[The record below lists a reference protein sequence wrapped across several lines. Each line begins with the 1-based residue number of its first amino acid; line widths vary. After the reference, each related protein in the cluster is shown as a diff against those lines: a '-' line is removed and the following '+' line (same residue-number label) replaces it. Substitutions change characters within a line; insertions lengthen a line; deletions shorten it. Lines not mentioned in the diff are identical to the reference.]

1 MSSSGNQLRYEL
13 EKLSNILSNLIGK
26 EEYLTKHEAADF
38 LKVSP
43 SFFWKKE
50 IQDKIPH
57 IKIGNL
63 LRFKKSDL
71 IKYLESGYVKP
82 APIILNFKKEA

>member
-1 MSSSGNQLRYEL
+1 MNPNNQLRYEL
-13 EKLSNILSNLIGK
+13 EKLNNTLSNLIGK
-26 EEYLTKHEAADF
+26 EEYFTKDEAADF
-38 LKVSP
+38 LKVRP
-43 SFFWKKE
+43 SFFYKGE

-71 IKYLESGYVKP
+71 INYLESGYTKP
-82 APIILNFKKEA
+82 APIIVEFKKEA